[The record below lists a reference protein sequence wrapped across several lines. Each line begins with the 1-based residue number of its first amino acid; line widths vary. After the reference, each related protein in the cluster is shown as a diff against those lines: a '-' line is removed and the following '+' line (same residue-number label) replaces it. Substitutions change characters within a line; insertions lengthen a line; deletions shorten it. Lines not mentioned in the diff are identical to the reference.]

1 MASGSWSERSP
12 SPRDNRRTLRR
23 VCPSRGRGRLDRP
36 LREWEG
42 RVNRQ
47 KGGEMRRFGLVA
59 AAVAALAVA
68 PAASLAT
75 PTGSVTFPSSGCTT
89 GDTTFAASISVYP
102 ASAFNP
108 LIVTNTDSGTFAGIL
123 IP

>member
-1 MASGSWSERSP
+1 
-12 SPRDNRRTLRR
+12 
-23 VCPSRGRGRLDRP
+23 
-36 LREWEG
+36 
-42 RVNRQ
+42 
-47 KGGEMRRFGLVA
+47 MRRFGLVA
-59 AAVAALAVA
+59 AAVAALGVA

-108 LIVTNTDSGTFAGIL
+108 LIVTNTDTGTFAGIL
-123 IP
+123 IPHTIVLNGETLVSRSPGLDTSALGS